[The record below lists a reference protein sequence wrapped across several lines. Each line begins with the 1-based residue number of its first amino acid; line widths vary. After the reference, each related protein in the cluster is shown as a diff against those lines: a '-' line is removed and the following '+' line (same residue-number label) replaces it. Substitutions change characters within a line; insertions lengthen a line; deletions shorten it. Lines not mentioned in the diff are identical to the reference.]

1 MTLRGLLLLIP
12 VVGIVLRST
21 AGRILGL
28 YIDWL
33 WFREVQFTSVFLTV
47 LRTQILLGAGTR

>member
-1 MTLRGLLLLIP
+1 MRLRGLLLPNP
-12 VVGIVLRST
+12 VVGIVLLST

-28 YIDWL
+28 YIGWL
-33 WFREVQFTSVFLTV
+33 WFREVQFTSVFLTA